1 MSEQEKLKKVGIERL
16 RELLAQAK
24 ELRRYSGLDVG
35 SASDHELEEWI
46 SILSETTQVI
56 EQELE
61 RRVQDIDH

>member
-1 MSEQEKLKKVGIERL
+1 MAEQEKLKKVGIECL

-24 ELRRYSGLDVG
+24 ELRRFSGLDVG

-61 RRVQDIDH
+61 RRVHGGDN